1 MDDFA
6 TAFGPTQSPV
16 DPNPAS
22 GPAAPDVT
30 TAVADSAP
38 VTEAAA
44 APEPEAVEPEAPEPA
59 LSDVSPHDLATQMVA
74 KLCHDFISPAGA
86 IMSGLDLL
94 DDPSAQDMRQEAL
107 NLIATSAKKMV
118 TLVHFARVAFGAA
131 TSAEAFSGGQLR
143 KILDDVYSTMRAQLD
158 FAIDDQM
165 IFPKPA
171 ARALLNLGLIAGN
184 SLPVGGTARLTA
196 KIDETSINFQAE
208 AHGPR
213 ARLKVEAIEG
223 LRGLPLGDGLTGQW
237 IQPHWLYST
246 VKEAKGKLEFR
257 SDTDALYFDISLPV

>member
-6 TAFGPTQSPV
+6 PSFGP
-16 DPNPAS
+16 AS
-22 GPAAPDVT
+22 SPAAPSPEATPPHDIAVEAAP
-30 TAVADSAP
+30 AVAITADTP
-38 VTEAAA
+38 NA
-44 APEPEAVEPEAPEPA
+44 APAEIAPTELA
-59 LSDVSPHDLATQMVA
+59 AEVNPHELATQMVA

-107 NLIATSAKKMV
+107 NLIAASAKKMV

-131 TSAEAFSGGQLR
+131 TSAESFSGRELK
-143 KILDDVYSTMRAQLD
+143 KILTDVYSTMRAQLD
-158 FAIDDQM
+158 FAIADDL
-165 IFPKPA
+165 IFSKPA

-184 SLPVGGTARLTA
+184 ALPTGGTARLEA
-196 KIDETSINFQAE
+196 KIDGAAIHLTSE
-208 AHGPR
+208 SRGPR

-223 LRGLPLGDGLTGQW
+223 LKGLPLGEGLSGQW

-246 VKEAKGKLEFR
+246 VKESKGRLDFR
-257 SDTDALYFDISLPV
+257 SDTDALFFDISLPV